1 MTKKTSKK
9 PSKRKISAESPK
21 KGKIKL
27 PPLLA
32 KGLGR
37 LRALCRNKT
46 AIRFCLA
53 VAATV
58 FLYVFYCAATLPDL
72 DKAVKNTRAP
82 KVYVLA
88 QDGSEIATY
97 GAQHGRPVDLK
108 RLPPYVA
115 QAVIA
120 TEDRRF
126 YEHSGVDA
134 RSIFRAAAVNLVK
147 RRKAQGA
154 STLTQQVAKNLFL
167 SPEKTMKRKVQ
178 ELLLSLWLEHKLT
191 KDQILTVYLNRV
203 YFGAGTYGIEAAAQK
218 YYGVRAKNLTLYQAA
233 VLAGL
238 LKAPTR
244 YNPLTHP
251 RAADKRARLVLAN
264 MVKAGF
270 VSAKKALNAAETG
283 AAAGRDNDKSVYY
296 FTDWVADEAEA
307 YLGGIGRDIIV
318 KTTLDPEKQA
328 ILDKEIKAALN
339 SPQAKE
345 KNVTQA
351 AGAVMDADGAV
362 LAMTGGKDYRAS
374 QFNRAVEAR
383 RQIGSAVKP
392 FVYLS
397 AFEHGAAPDDIVTDG
412 PLYLN
417 GWSPK
422 NAGGKYY
429 GNISLRDA
437 LVHSVNTVA
446 VSTAIKTG
454 VRNVLKTARK
464 FGIVGADCKAD
475 GAIALGVCQT
485 RLIDA
490 VAAYASLLN
499 GGYAV
504 TPFGIR
510 EITDSSGN
518 VLYERTDS
526 GRARLTDPR
535 HIADLDAVLI
545 DVIARGTGQKANPTV
560 LAKGKTGTTQN
571 YRDAWFVGYTQDY
584 AAGIWVGNDDE
595 SAMKKVA
602 GGGMPAEIWGKV
614 MHDISLP
621 AFEEDAYSSG
631 L

>member
-9 PSKRKISAESPK
+9 TSKRKISAESPK

-27 PPLLA
+27 PPLLV

-37 LRALCRNKT
+37 LKALCRNKT

-53 VAATV
+53 VAGTV

-134 RSIFRAAAVNLVK
+134 RSVFRAAAVNLIK

-203 YFGAGTYGIEAAAQK
+203 YFGAGTYGIEAAARK
-218 YYGVRAKNLTLYQAA
+218 YYGVRANKLTLYQAA

-251 RAADKRARLVLAN
+251 QAADKRARLVLAN

-296 FTDWVADEAEA
+296 FTDWVADEAESH
-307 YLGGIGRDIIV
+307 LGGIGRDIVV
-318 KTTLDPEKQA
+318 KTTLDPEKQT

-339 SPQAKE
+339 SPQAGE

-351 AGAVMDADGAV
+351 AGVVMDADGAV

-417 GWSPK
+417 GWNPK

-499 GGYAV
+499 GGFAV

-518 VLYERTDS
+518 VLYERTDG
-526 GRARLTDPR
+526 GRARLADPR